1 MASVFNNVLLLL
13 PILSGYLLLITVPPF
28 RYQVVRYSA
37 YRLVLQSALTGI
49 LMIILARV
57 LLDVVRH
64 VVPVAWQSWALAE
77 LLTVS
82 WRWLTALLIDDP
94 IPDPRLEASVLAF
107 LLSMVIA
114 GLASLALKHSPRL
127 ARWAADRAALA
138 TGSTLER
145 LIHRAMRNAL
155 LVQITLKSRKV
166 YVGFVDANLDPTV
179 PDRRLRIRPLMSGYR
194 SEQTQEVRFTTDY
207 LAIFEALREYSQRV
221 QRGEVSA
228 DTEKVFHV
236 KVPGDA
242 VPVPMRFGDFGVIV
256 RWDEIEIAS
265 IWDIH
270 LHRYFR
276 DSHRETTPSV

>member
-1 MASVFNNVLLLL
+1 MSSVFNNVLLLL

-28 RYQVVRYSA
+28 RYEVVRFSA

-49 LMIILARV
+49 LMIIAARIILDVIHHLPPTWRTSLTADALAR
-57 LLDVVRH
+57 
-64 VVPVAWQSWALAE
+64 
-77 LLTVS
+77 S
-82 WRWLTALLIDDP
+82 WRWLTALLIDAP

-107 LLSMVIA
+107 LLSGGIA
-114 GLASLALKHSPRL
+114 LLASAVLKRSPRL

-145 LIHRAMRNAL
+145 LIHRAMRQAL

>member
-1 MASVFNNVLLLL
+1 MSSVFNNVLLLL

-28 RYQVVRYSA
+28 RYEVVRFSA

-49 LMIILARV
+49 LMIIVARIV
-57 LLDVVRH
+57 LDVVYH
-64 VVPVAWQSWALAE
+64 LPPAWQTSLPSGALAR
-77 LLTVS
+77 S
-82 WRWLTALLIDDP
+82 WRWLTALLIDEP

-107 LLSMVIA
+107 LLSGGIA
-114 GLASLALKHSPRL
+114 LLASAALKRSPHL

-145 LIHRAMRNAL
+145 LIHRAMRQAL

-221 QRGEVSA
+221 QRGDVSL

-276 DSHRETTPSV
+276 DSHRDTTPSV